1 MTGKYWR
8 LAHVGRWAMAAAVC
22 LLSVSAT
29 AQAPP
34 DIDTLLARVGER
46 IAEYYKRA
54 QSVVCT
60 EKTTVQPVGH
70 DYAPQGFARVTEY
83 ELRVEAD
90 AEGGETAGAKV
101 VRELL
106 RVNGKPPREKDKK
119 DRAGCTDPNPL
130 SAEPLAF
137 LLPANREG
145 YRFTTTGFGK
155 GKDRGALVIEFTA
168 AISEG
173 EGKVVED
180 ERGHEGCF
188 NVSIP
193 TPERGR
199 IWVDAVNYQV
209 LRLERHLAGIGEL
222 RVSFALQRKHNL
234 PNYMTIERHDTTIR
248 YRPIA
253 FTDPDEAMLLPE
265 SIETVVIWRNGME
278 STRRRQEY
286 SEYRRFL
293 TAGRIVK

>member
-1 MTGKYWR
+1 
-8 LAHVGRWAMAAAVC
+8 VRWAIPAV
-22 LLSVSAT
+22 LVLATATLT
-29 AQAPP
+29 AQAAP
-34 DIDTLLARVGER
+34 DIDTLLDRVSAR
-46 IAEYYKRA
+46 IADYYKRA
-54 QSVVCT
+54 QSVVCI
-60 EKTTVQPVGH
+60 EKTTVQPLANG
-70 DYAPQGFARVTEY
+70 YMPSGFARTTES
-83 ELRVEAD
+83 ELRVEPEVGDDDGSATS
-90 AEGGETAGAKV
+90 ASFVRQV
-101 VRELL
+101 VK
-106 RVNGKPPREKDKK
+106 VNGKPPREKDKK

-145 YRFTTTGFGK
+145 YRFTTPGFGK
-155 GKDRGALVIEFTA
+155 GKDRDALVIEFTA
-168 AISEG
+168 ANTEG

-193 TPERGR
+193 APERGR

-234 PNYMTIERHDTTIR
+234 PNFMTIERHDTTIR
-248 YRPIA
+248 YRPIS

>member
-1 MTGKYWR
+1 
-8 LAHVGRWAMAAAVC
+8 VRWAIPAV
-22 LLSVSAT
+22 LVLATATLT

-34 DIDTLLARVGER
+34 DIDTLLDRVSAR
-46 IAEYYKRA
+46 IADYYKRV
-54 QSVVCT
+54 QSVVCI
-60 EKTTVQPVGH
+60 EKTTVQPLGSGFT
-70 DYAPQGFARVTEY
+70 PSGFARTTES
-83 ELRVEAD
+83 ELRVEPEVGDDDGSATS
-90 AEGGETAGAKV
+90 ASFVRQV
-101 VRELL
+101 VK
-106 RVNGKPPREKDKK
+106 VNGKPPREKDKK

-145 YRFTTTGFGK
+145 YHFTTAGFGK

-168 AISEG
+168 ANSEG

-193 TPERGR
+193 APERGR
-199 IWVDAVNYQV
+199 IWVDAINYQV

-234 PNYMTIERHDTTIR
+234 PNFMTIERHDTTIR